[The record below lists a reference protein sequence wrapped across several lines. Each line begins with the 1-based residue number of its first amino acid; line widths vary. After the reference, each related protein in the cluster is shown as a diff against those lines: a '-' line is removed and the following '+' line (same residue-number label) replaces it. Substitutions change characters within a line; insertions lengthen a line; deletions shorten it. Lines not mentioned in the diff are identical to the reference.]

1 MKMYNHKIKSIMI
14 LSLFSISI
22 LSSQLL
28 DTRPSGYNELRD
40 IVETASRTQQTVWV
54 EDFTGL
60 N

>member
-28 DTRPSGYNELRD
+28 DTRPSAYNELRD

>member
-28 DTRPSGYNELRD
+28 DTRPSDYNELRD